1 MITSKAYLKISD
13 SGIQG
18 FADMKPKYWFFST
31 NDDVLLILE
40 SLNKHQNIFRVA
52 GNAFIIER
60 IQLAERQ
67 QNMKPLTK
75 L

>member
-1 MITSKAYLKISD
+1 
-13 SGIQG
+13 
-18 FADMKPKYWFFST
+18 MKPKYWFFST

-67 QNMKPLTK
+67 QIMKPLTK